1 MGTRENWRQVQ
12 DSSSSTDPTHA
23 PTPPP
28 TNFTV
33 GDITYTRLDE
43 SSNQI
48 RLINILPQDGDS
60 SLVRCTLETVS
71 LKSYSAEY
79 HSFIPTCTSTGR
91 KRVIDWANFHPSPSS
106 DDLMDGYTPTP
117 SSHRF
122 TWGDYAALSYVWG
135 DPTHTSAIIINSHV
149 IQVGANLEIALR
161 ALSSRG
167 DFRDRYKLWVD
178 AICINQRDYIERS
191 QQIGKMEMIYSDA
204 RVIIAWL
211 GEERDRSG
219 DAIELVQHLSN
230 VSSQGSGE
238 VLEAMLRA
246 NPGYLGTG
254 VWMALHDLMRRR
266 YWYRLWII
274 QEVVLGASCLVLQC
288 GESYID
294 WSSFCRGICFLF
306 DYLWTVKDELLRSES
321 RMQRLAL
328 GARLPNRWATTSLHL
343 VYGDLWPLSQI
354 EDYGSEEYMS
364 FGRLL
369 DLSNAAKA
377 SDIRDKV
384 YGLVGMM
391 DREISRNIVP
401 DYRLPPSRV
410 YAAVAKTFITVHQN
424 LEPIREGNPW
434 GQTSSPSWAADWTW
448 NGRNR
453 HSRMTEAIWGPYW
466 RQKGQPPV
474 VRLALP
480 FRASGDKQ
488 MEISFSNGDLLLTC
502 RGFLLDK
509 VDGLAAREAGYFE
522 WLKDTIHQPISE
534 ENAYGSHTAVRE
546 ALSRALLVDR
556 VAGGQRASARHSV
569 ILNLPS
575 DFDSAAEQWT
585 KLGWDWLPKQEGYYF
600 RWSGFR
606 VANRDF
612 RVMGKPLDSYFDET
626 IPEDASEY
634 DYTEVFNCTDRACK
648 GRRFMTTMKGY
659 LGWVPDNMFGDNRNQ
674 VWTGDE
680 IAIIFGCSTPLCIR
694 PMGGYFQVL
703 GEAYVQGLMDGEALR
718 FLGDGKSGVR
728 DFTFC

>member
-1 MGTRENWRQVQ
+1 MVTRESLRPVQ
-12 DSSSSTDPTHA
+12 PPSSRDSTQT

-28 TNFTV
+28 PDFTV
-33 GDITYTRLDE
+33 RDITYTDLVE
-43 SSNQI
+43 SSSQI
-48 RLINILPQDGDS
+48 RLINILPQDEGS
-60 SLVRCTLETVS
+60 PLVRCTLETVS
-71 LKSYSAEY
+71 LKSHTTDY
-79 HSFIPTCTSTGR
+79 HSFISSCTSAGR
-91 KRVIDWANFHPSPSS
+91 KRVIDWANLHPSPST

-117 SSHRF
+117 SSYRF

-135 DPTHTSAIIINSHV
+135 DPTHTSAIILDDRMIL
-149 IQVGANLEIALR
+149 VGANLEIALR
-161 ALSSRG
+161 ALSSRA
-167 DFRDRYKLWVD
+167 DFKGRYKLWVD
-178 AICINQRDYIERS
+178 AICINQRDYDERS
-191 QQIGKMEMIYSDA
+191 RQIGRMEMIYSDA

-211 GEERDRSG
+211 GKELDRSG
-219 DAIELVQHLSN
+219 DAVALVQHLSN
-230 VSSQGSGE
+230 VSRQGSGE

-294 WSSFCRGICFLF
+294 WSSFCRGICLLF
-306 DYLWTVKDELLRSES
+306 NYLWTVKDDLLHHES
-321 RMQRLAL
+321 RMQSPDL
-328 GARLPNRWATTSLHL
+328 GIQRPNAWSTVSLHL
-343 VYGDLWPLSQI
+343 VYRDLWPLSQI
-354 EDYGSEEYMS
+354 QDCGSEECMG

-377 SDIRDKV
+377 TDIRDKV

-391 DREISRNIVP
+391 DCEISRNIVP
-401 DYRLPPSRV
+401 DYRFPPSRV
-410 YAAVAKTFITVHQN
+410 YAAVAKTFIAVSRN

-434 GQTSSPSWAADWTW
+434 GQASSPSWAADWTW

-480 FRASGDKQ
+480 YRASGDKQ
-488 MEISFSNGDLLLTC
+488 MKVSFSNGDLFLTC

-509 VDGLAAREAGYFE
+509 VDGLAAREGGYFE
-522 WLKDTIHQPISE
+522 WLKDTIHQPVSE
-534 ENAYGSHTAVRE
+534 ENTYGSHDALRE
-546 ALSRALLVDR
+546 ALSRALVADR
-556 VAGGQRASARHSV
+556 VAGGQRASVRHSV

-575 DFDSAAEQWT
+575 DFGSAAEQWK

-612 RVMGKPLDSYFDET
+612 RVMGKPLDSYFDE
-626 IPEDASEY
+626 IVPEDASEY
-634 DYTEVFNCTDRACK
+634 DYTEVFNCTDRTCK

-659 LGWVPDNMFGDNRNQ
+659 LGWVPDNMYGDDQNQ

-694 PMGGYFQVL
+694 SMGRYYQVL

-718 FLGDGKSGVR
+718 FLEDGTSEVR

>member
-1 MGTRENWRQVQ
+1 
-12 DSSSSTDPTHA
+12 
-23 PTPPP
+23 
-28 TNFTV
+28 
-33 GDITYTRLDE
+33 
-43 SSNQI
+43 
-48 RLINILPQDGDS
+48 
-60 SLVRCTLETVS
+60 
-71 LKSYSAEY
+71 
-79 HSFIPTCTSTGR
+79 
-91 KRVIDWANFHPSPSS
+91 
-106 DDLMDGYTPTP
+106 
-117 SSHRF
+117 
-122 TWGDYAALSYVWG
+122 
-135 DPTHTSAIIINSHV
+135 
-149 IQVGANLEIALR
+149 
-161 ALSSRG
+161 
-167 DFRDRYKLWVD
+167 
-178 AICINQRDYIERS
+178 
-191 QQIGKMEMIYSDA
+191 
-204 RVIIAWL
+204 
-211 GEERDRSG
+211 
-219 DAIELVQHLSN
+219 
-230 VSSQGSGE
+230 
-238 VLEAMLRA
+238 
-246 NPGYLGTG
+246 
-254 VWMALHDLMRRR
+254 
-266 YWYRLWII
+266 
-274 QEVVLGASCLVLQC
+274 
-288 GESYID
+288 
-294 WSSFCRGICFLF
+294 
-306 DYLWTVKDELLRSES
+306 
-321 RMQRLAL
+321 
-328 GARLPNRWATTSLHL
+328 
-343 VYGDLWPLSQI
+343 
-354 EDYGSEEYMS
+354 
-364 FGRLL
+364 
-369 DLSNAAKA
+369 
-377 SDIRDKV
+377 
-384 YGLVGMM
+384 
-391 DREISRNIVP
+391 
-401 DYRLPPSRV
+401 
-410 YAAVAKTFITVHQN
+410 
-424 LEPIREGNPW
+424 
-434 GQTSSPSWAADWTW
+434 
-448 NGRNR
+448 
-453 HSRMTEAIWGPYW
+453 MTEAIWGPYW